1 MIFNNMH
8 TNLNIYFEID
18 AVNFNR
24 EKENTFLGVIDDE
37 SITWKSQ
44 ISFIKTNMSK
54 STAVLRKVI
63 FFYIFFMQCI
73 AFCF

>member
-1 MIFNNMH
+1 MH